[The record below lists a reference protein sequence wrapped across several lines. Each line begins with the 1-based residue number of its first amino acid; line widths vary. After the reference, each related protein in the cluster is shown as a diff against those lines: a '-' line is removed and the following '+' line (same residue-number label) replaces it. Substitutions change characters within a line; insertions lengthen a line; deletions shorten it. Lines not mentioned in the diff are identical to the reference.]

1 MRWGLTRVSAM
12 TGNNGNTTTRYAF
25 PTEMV
30 IGIAPRQG
38 LVSLTL
44 RYKLSPDE
52 PEEFQQHYALTIE
65 QATTIANSLLEAVQ
79 ELSGRQ

>member
-1 MRWGLTRVSAM
+1 M
-12 TGNNGNTTTRYAF
+12 TSELSDDTTRYVF

-30 IGIAPRQG
+30 IGIAPHQG
-38 LVSLTL
+38 LVGLSL

-52 PEEFQQHYALTIE
+52 PEEFQQRYALTIE
-65 QATTIANSLLEAVQ
+65 QATTIAKRLLGAVQ